1 MNKDSQKHKR
11 FFQFYNS
18 VHTSLYS
25 FLFVLVH
32 NQVDAE
38 ELLQETAAVL
48 WEKFDTFQEGTSF
61 GAWAIQIAKYKA
73 LEFLRSSKR
82 MRMIF
87 EEAAYMAISEEAE
100 KHSPEMGSY
109 VRALNKCLGRLV
121 EQDYKLLSLRY
132 RKNLSVKQ
140 IAQMIGRSRTGL
152 YQSYSRI
159 FELLRVCIQKKL
171 AQMEV

>member
-1 MNKDSQKHKR
+1 
-11 FFQFYNS
+11 
-18 VHTSLYS
+18 
-25 FLFVLVH
+25 
-32 NQVDAE
+32 
-38 ELLQETAAVL
+38 
-48 WEKFDTFQEGTSF
+48 
-61 GAWAIQIAKYKA
+61 
-73 LEFLRSSKR
+73 
-82 MRMIF
+82 
-87 EEAAYMAISEEAE
+87 
-100 KHSPEMGSY
+100 MGSY